1 MDLDSIIYIVIA
13 IILAVV
19 NGVAQKKKKAQQ
31 KPTPQSPSVDLQ
43 FESDE
48 ESEPQTILET
58 KGQQSHDPFSI
69 LFGSEGQPTTFNTDE
84 LADEELLTEQELE
97 PEVLLT
103 DFEQRMHERAQEM
116 MEVNVEHRIDEFDE
130 DSIASSAI
138 GDAPTQEE
146 EDLAFFENQS
156 TLVKEFDAKKAIVYA
171 EIIKPKYFS
180 V

>member
-31 KPTPQSPSVDLQ
+31 KATPQSPPVDVQ
-43 FESDE
+43 FDSDKEIES
-48 ESEPQTILET
+48 QTILET
-58 KGQQSHDPFSI
+58 EGQPSHDPFSI
-69 LFGSEGQPTTFNTDE
+69 LFGNEGQPTTFKTEE
-84 LADEELLTEQELE
+84 LAEEEPLTEQELE
-97 PEVLLT
+97 PEVQLT
-103 DFEQRMHERAQEM
+103 DFEQRMHERAQQM
-116 MEVNVEHRIDEFDE
+116 MEVNVEHRIHEFDE

-138 GDAPTQEE
+138 GNAPTQEE
-146 EDLAFFENQS
+146 EDLALFENQS

-180 V
+180 I